1 MNETFQKP
9 DSRNKIDE
17 ENPNKEILKMKNLGN
32 QTETSNSNFNNG
44 IEEMEERMASIDD
57 MIKELCISGKG
68 NVIIKP
74 PVREHSRNLGNYERP
89 NLRVIRTKKGEET
102 QIKERENIL

>member
-1 MNETFQKP
+1 
-9 DSRNKIDE
+9 
-17 ENPNKEILKMKNLGN
+17 MKNLGN
-32 QTETSNSNFNNG
+32 QTATSSSNFNNG
-44 IEEMEERMASIDD
+44 IEEMEERMAGIDD
-57 MIKELCISGKG
+57 MVEELCISGKG
-68 NVIIKP
+68 NVIKP